1 MKLIFL
7 LFFALSWGISLNSL
21 SQTTITLQPGP
32 TDGKDAQL
40 RIQYPDT
47 SSGTQ
52 PDFKAIIWT
61 CGGMPCGSRGLI
73 EFDLSAIP
81 QDATINNASLSLY
94 YNPTSGDPGHSTLS
108 GSNACWLRRV
118 TSYWSE
124 DSVTWDT
131 QPSTSQNNQ
140 VNLPASTYDT
150 VDYPNINVTQLIQD
164 MLINPDSSFGF
175 MLLLQTESPYRSLI
189 FASSD
194 HLDSNL
200 WPKLE
205 ISYLVVGTEENNI
218 NSDYN
223 LFPNPFGETTT
234 LVFKNENHQT
244 HTLTIFDNLGRAV
257 RCINNIQSD
266 SIEIQKG
273 TLESGIYVFKLSN
286 SKGFAITGRLIV
298 Y

>member
-7 LFFALSWGISLNSL
+7 LLFALSWSIPFNSL

-47 SSGTQ
+47 TSGNQ

-61 CGGMPCGSRGLI
+61 CTGMPCGSRGLI

-81 QDATINNASLSLY
+81 QDATINDAFLSLY
-94 YNPTSGDPGHSTLS
+94 HNPTSADPGHSTLS

-124 DSVTWDT
+124 DAVTWNT
-131 QPSTSQNNQ
+131 QPTTTQNNQ
-140 VNLPASTYDT
+140 VILPASTYDT
-150 VDYPNINVTQLIQD
+150 MDYPNIDVTHLIQD
-164 MLINPDSSFGF
+164 MLINPNSSFGF
-175 MLLLQTESPYRSLI
+175 MLLLQTESPYRSLK

-194 HLDSNL
+194 HLNPNL

-205 ISYLVVGTEENNI
+205 ITYISTGIEENYN
-218 NSDYN
+218 NSNYS
-223 LFPNPFGETTT
+223 LFPNPFWENTT
-234 LVFKNENHQT
+234 LVFKNENHQN
-244 HTLTIFDNLGRAV
+244 HTLTIFDNHGRAV
-257 RCINNIQSD
+257 KCIKNIQSD

-273 TLESGIYVFKLSN
+273 TLESGIYVFKLLN
-286 SKGFAITGRLIV
+286 SKGFVITGRFII